1 MTTFS
6 ELLLDSYRDSPD
18 KVSMIILLAGHEDQ
32 PLTYRQLVDGAAVWA
47 NTYEHQ
53 GVQPGEVVVLILQH
67 GLELI
72 FAYWGAILHGAIPS
86 IMPFLTEKL
95 QPDRYR
101 ADLSALVDI
110 TQPECIVT
118 YREFEAE
125 VRAALP
131 EASSVRRLIVSDELV
146 QPEKLDVNT

>member
-1 MTTFS
+1 MPTFS
-6 ELLLDSYRDSPD
+6 KLLLDAYQDCPD
-18 KVSMIILLAGHEDQ
+18 KVALTMLLAGHEDQ
-32 PLTYRQLVDGAAVWA
+32 PVTYRHLVEGAAIWT
-47 NTYEHQ
+47 NTYKQQ

-72 FAYWGAILHGAIPS
+72 YAYWGAILHGAIPS

-101 ADLSALVDI
+101 SDLSALVGI
-110 TQPECIVT
+110 TRPECIVT

-125 VRAALP
+125 VRCMIPILW
-131 EASSVRRLIVSDELV
+131 SSTVN
-146 QPEKLDVNT
+146 QKL

>member
-1 MTTFS
+1 MSTFS
-6 ELLLDSYRDSPD
+6 ELLLDAYRDCPE
-18 KVSMIILLAGHEDQ
+18 KVSLTVLLAGSEDL
-32 PLTYRQLVDGAAVWA
+32 PVTYRQLVEGAAVWE
-47 NTYEHQ
+47 NTYEQQ

-101 ADLSALVDI
+101 ADLSALVGI
-110 TQPECIVT
+110 TRPECIVT

-125 VRAALP
+125 VKAALP
-131 EASSVRRLIVSDELV
+131 ENSSVRKLIVSDELV
-146 QPEKLDVNT
+146 QPAKI